1 MRHFKI
7 FLALL
12 LVLALGASFVSA
24 VPFPSRDI
32 SELTIAEVLCFTA
45 ESGVTVTTEDGLTAS
60 GRSVAEAIGLLKASA
75 PGHLLLGT
83 VDRVTFCGVRPDAE
97 TLLACGLRP
106 AAKLFTAPRSIDPEA
121 AAAFFR
127 THEGGVTIGALAED
141 ASLPLPRL
149 GCVDGRPYAEDAA

>member
-1 MRHFKI
+1 MKTI
-7 FLALL
+7 PILALL
-12 LVLALGASFVSA
+12 LLLALGASLASV

-32 SELTIAEVLCFTA
+32 SELTVAELLCFTA
-45 ESGVTVTTEDGLTAS
+45 EDGVTVTTEEGLTAS
-60 GRSVAEAIGLLKASA
+60 GRSIADAIAMLEASA

-83 VDRVTFCGVRPDAE
+83 VDHVTFCGVRPDAE

-106 AAKLFTAPRSIDPEA
+106 AAKLFLAPRSLDPKA

-149 GCVDGRPYAEDAA
+149 GTVDGRPYAEEAA